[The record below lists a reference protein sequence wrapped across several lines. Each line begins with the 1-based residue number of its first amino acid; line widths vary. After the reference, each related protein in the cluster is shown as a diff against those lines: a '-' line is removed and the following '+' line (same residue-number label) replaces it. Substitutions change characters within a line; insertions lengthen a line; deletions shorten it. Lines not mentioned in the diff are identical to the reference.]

1 MENEILDPRS
11 DKAEQAAS
19 GPTDTTD
26 ASKALPEDVLI
37 LVPMRN
43 TVLFPGVVMPIT
55 VGREKSIAAVQEAV
69 RSERPVGVLL
79 QRDASVDAPGS
90 DDLHRTG
97 TVASVLRYVAAAE
110 GVHHLICK
118 GERRFRVLDF
128 LPGFP
133 FLVAR
138 IDYFDEPTTD
148 TKEVEARA
156 LLLRKKALEAIE
168 LLPQAPAELSGAL
181 QQTAD
186 PAALANMVAS
196 FMDIDLDEKQALLET
211 RDLHERLD
219 KVIGLLSD
227 RLDVLRLTRELD
239 EQTQEKMSARQREY
253 MLREQLKTIRRELG
267 EDEGGGAEVEEIEAA
282 IESAAMPEEAEK
294 EARRELKRLE
304 RMSDASAE
312 YSMVRNYLDWLT
324 ALPWSRLDDEVI
336 DIAAAERIL
345 DEDHY
350 GLEKV
355 KKRILE
361 FLAVRKLNPE
371 GRSPILCL
379 VGPPGVGKTS
389 LGKSIARAMGREFV
403 RASLGGVH
411 DEAEMRGHRRTYIGA
426 LPGNIIQAIRKAG
439 TRNPVF
445 MLDEMDKLGAGFRG
459 DPSSALLEVLDP
471 EQNATFR
478 DNYLGVPFDLSRV
491 LFIGTANV
499 LDNIPGPLRD
509 RMEVI
514 EIAGYTDEEKLE
526 IAREYL
532 LPRQREQ
539 NGIDASQVAV
549 DDSALAR
556 IISDYTREAGVRNL
570 ERQIG
575 ALLRHAAVR
584 IAADETLQ
592 LSLSADD
599 VPAILG
605 PAPFERETAARTG
618 LPGVATGLAWT
629 PVGGDILFI
638 EAMRSP
644 GKGKLI
650 LTGQL
655 GDVMRESAQ
664 AALSLLKSRAAAL
677 GVDPGELES
686 SDIHIHVP
694 AGAIP
699 KDGPSAGVAMYV
711 ALVSL
716 ATGRPVKSGLAMT
729 GEVSLRGLVLPVGG
743 IKEKC
748 LAAVRAG
755 IGTVLL
761 PARNRK
767 DLEDIP
773 QSARSKLDFVWLEH
787 LDEAVQ
793 AALEE
798 APQTAPA
805 DAA

>member
-355 KKRILE
+355 KERILE

-445 MLDEMDKLGAGFRG
+445 MLDEIDKLGAGFRG

-478 DNYLGVPFDLSRV
+478 DHYLGVPFDLSRV

-514 EIAGYTDEEKLE
+514 ELAGYTDEEKLE

-638 EAMRSP
+638 EATRSP

>member
-239 EQTQEKMSARQREY
+239 EQTQEKMSAKQREY

-355 KKRILE
+355 KERILE

-389 LGKSIARAMGREFV
+389 LGKSIARAMGLEFV

-445 MLDEMDKLGAGFRG
+445 MLDEMDKLGVGFRG
-459 DPSSALLEVLDP
+459 DPASALLEVLDP

-729 GEVSLRGLVLPVGG
+729 GEITLRGLVLPVGG